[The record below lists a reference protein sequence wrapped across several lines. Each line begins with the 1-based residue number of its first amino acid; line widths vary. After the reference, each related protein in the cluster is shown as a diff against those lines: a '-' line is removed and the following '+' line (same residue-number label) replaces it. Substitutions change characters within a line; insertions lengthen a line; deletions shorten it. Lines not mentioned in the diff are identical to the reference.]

1 MSYEYYCPRCKWM
14 NNGVSHNLNLLQKLT
29 CLPWQKAR
37 GKANVML
44 LLESRRLVYLFNSGV
59 LQGIL
64 FIFLTQRGDSRNVVA
79 YCVTSGKFLLM
90 LLFQQVIYLFWYL
103 FYMFVSQTFFFLLII
118 MFFRCVPLT
127 SASRTHI

>member
-1 MSYEYYCPRCKWM
+1 MDEQRCVTQPEPAAETHMPSLAESKRQSKC
-14 NNGVSHNLNLLQKLT
+14 NAVTGI
-29 CLPWQKAR
+29 KAI
-37 GKANVML
+37 V
-44 LLESRRLVYLFNSGV
+44 F
-59 LQGIL
+59 LQGVL

-79 YCVTSGKFLLM
+79 HCVTSGKFLLM